1 MIKAAIVFK
10 RKPGMDLDAFRTYWL
25 NEHPKAVL
33 RMPGL
38 VRYIQNHP
46 LPGGY
51 AKGELACDGVAET
64 WWEDM
69 ETLKRNATTPQF
81 AALRE
86 DEARFIDRATMTTL
100 LVEEHV
106 VVDGEPPADGVKN
119 IELVRRRPGMEVGAF
134 QQYWRGTHGP
144 LAARIVQLRRY
155 VQNHVR
161 AGAYRGGKEPGLDG
175 LAVTWFESTDAMRA
189 SAASQAYRE
198 TRADEVNFIDEGR
211 LAFVV
216 TKEHPILE

>member
-64 WWEDM
+64 WWEDT
-69 ETLKRNATTPQF
+69 ETLRRNATTPEF
-81 AALRE
+81 AELCE

-106 VVDGEPPADGVKN
+106 VVDGRPPPDGVKN
-119 IELVRRRPGMEVGAF
+119 IELVRRRPGMGVGAF
-134 QQYWRGTHGP
+134 QEYWRETHGP

-175 LAVTWFESTDAMRA
+175 LAVTWFENTDAMRA

-198 TRADEVNFIDEGR
+198 TRADEVNFIDESR

-216 TKEHPILE
+216 TREHPILG

>member
-10 RKPGMDLDAFRTYWL
+10 RKPGMDIDAFRTYWL

-64 WWEDM
+64 WWEDA
-69 ETLKRNATTPQF
+69 ETLKRNATTPEF

-134 QQYWRGTHGP
+134 QKYWRGTHGP
-144 LAARIVQLRRY
+144 LAARIAQLRRY

-161 AGAYRGGKEPGLDG
+161 AGAYRGGKEPGFDG

>member
-38 VRYIQNHP
+38 VRYTQNHP

-69 ETLKRNATTPQF
+69 ETLRRNATTPLF
-81 AALRE
+81 AELCE
-86 DEARFIDRATMTTL
+86 DEARFIDRGTMTTL

-106 VVDGEPPADGVKN
+106 VVDGKPSADGVKN

-134 QQYWRGTHGP
+134 QRYWRETHGP

-161 AGAYRGGKEPGLDG
+161 ASAYRGGKEPGLDG
-175 LAVTWFESTDAMRA
+175 LAVTWFENTDAMRA

-198 TRADEVNFIDEGR
+198 TRADEVNFIDESR

-216 TKEHPILE
+216 TKEHLILV

>member
-1 MIKAAIVFK
+1 
-10 RKPGMDLDAFRTYWL
+10 
-25 NEHPKAVL
+25 
-33 RMPGL
+33 
-38 VRYIQNHP
+38 
-46 LPGGY
+46 
-51 AKGELACDGVAET
+51 
-64 WWEDM
+64 
-69 ETLKRNATTPQF
+69 
-81 AALRE
+81 
-86 DEARFIDRATMTTL
+86 MTTL

-175 LAVTWFESTDAMRA
+175 LAVTWFENTDAMRA

-198 TRADEVNFIDEGR
+198 TRADEVNFIDESR

-216 TKEHPILE
+216 TREHAILE